1 MLAFKSLLL
10 GLQQEFSQVLSSRI
24 KIIQT
29 LRSGLGFSLLLSLFN
44 LHLPQ
49 LEGLSLYM
57 ALSTLNFVSFKHHGF
72 WTTCSGLGPLT
83 PAPNKICT
91 KINDFKE
98 FLLLYKCY
106 VDPTKITP
114 LLFWTPEQ
122 TARGYDSVNPPFL
135 LTLSFD
141 FNFIKVWLK
150 YSIKKSWG
158 LTTQPQLRNLSFERL
173 CAYKIW

>member
-1 MLAFKSLLL
+1 
-10 GLQQEFSQVLSSRI
+10 
-24 KIIQT
+24 
-29 LRSGLGFSLLLSLFN
+29 
-44 LHLPQ
+44 
-49 LEGLSLYM
+49 M
-57 ALSTLNFVSFKHHGF
+57 ALFTLNFVSFKHHGF

-141 FNFIKVWLK
+141 FNFIKV
-150 YSIKKSWG
+150 
-158 LTTQPQLRNLSFERL
+158 
-173 CAYKIW
+173 